1 MAKKIED
8 APELNEMENENGEGT
23 KEKAAEAVVVTGSKK
38 VKIHTT
44 EEIDCIVAQVP
55 YKAAKGKDMV
65 VPSDVASILVN
76 SNKAYRI

>member
-1 MAKKIED
+1 MAKKTEET
-8 APELNEMENENGEGT
+8 PELQNEFENGEGT

-55 YKAAKGKDMV
+55 YKSAKGKDMV